1 MPSLAFDEIVF
12 HHDFVAPIGRLVRNG
27 LICLALVLAVLW
39 LVRLLQPDYHP
50 HAATRGSMTLQAEA
64 WRERDRIG
72 VAHIARNHPCQY
84 IRGPESSDLKV
95 GLHVVVEVVSRT
107 KDSGSKRMP
116 KFTRGSRLELCIG
129 QSQTQGSRVPSL
141 IDHLQKE
148 IPCRPYP
155 KTTGRGAAVE
165 DL

>member
-27 LICLALVLAVLW
+27 LIGLALVLAVLW

-50 HAATRGSMTLQAEA
+50 HAATRASMTLQAEA

-72 VAHIARNHPCQY
+72 VAHIARNHPCHY

-107 KDSGSKRMP
+107 KDSGSKR
-116 KFTRGSRLELCIG
+116 TSVGANCSRPRL
-129 QSQTQGSRVPSL
+129 
-141 IDHLQKE
+141 LQKAAKQ
-148 IPCRPYP
+148 PGPALAASPVRPV
-155 KTTGRGAAVE
+155 TR
-165 DL
+165 